1 MAIASPPGGAARG
14 IVRLSGPQSLSLV
27 ESLFV
32 ESASLH
38 ELCRNTPRSL
48 SVRLRVSNLLEN
60 VPASVNVWPNYRSY
74 TRQPTVEIHT
84 FGCSPLLD
92 ALVKSL
98 CAAGARLA
106 QPGEFTLRSFLA
118 GRIDLPQAE
127 AVLGVI
133 DAASQRQLDV
143 GLQQLAGGLSKPL
156 AELRDRLLNTCAD
169 LEAGLDFVDEDIQ
182 FISDAQLQEQLDNAL
197 RFVQDVLQQMQH
209 RTTAEVDFRVILR
222 GRPNAGKSSLWNRF
236 ARNEQALVSDVPGTT
251 RDYLTARIRL
261 HDVDCQ
267 WIDTAGS
274 NLTPLHAID
283 ASATER
289 TSAVSQSADITV
301 LCIAAD
307 LGISDWE
314 RQQLQQLDPKRTIV
328 AITKADLVDSTMAI
342 HEEIVAADWMSS
354 VVPVSCV
361 RSGGVTELEQLLA
374 PLIKSLGDAE
384 ISVVGA
390 TSVRCHESLRCAAE
404 SLEAAQTIV
413 QNNLG
418 HELVAAELRI
428 ALDELGKVVGAI
440 YTDDVLDRVFSR
452 FCIGK

>member
-1 MAIASPPGGAARG
+1 MYATDDTIVAIASPPGGAARG
-14 IVRLSGPQSLSLV
+14 IIRLSGPQSLTLV
-27 ESLFV
+27 ETLCCESVSLQ
-32 ESASLH
+32 
-38 ELCRNTPRSL
+38 ELCHDQPRSL
-48 SVRLRVSNLLEN
+48 PMRLQVTEQLAN
-60 VPASVNVWPNYRSY
+60 VPASVNVWPNHRSY

-92 ALVKSL
+92 SLVKSL

-156 AELRDRLLNTCAD
+156 AELRDRLLNACAD

-182 FISDAQLQEQLDNAL
+182 FISDAQLEEQLDNAL
-197 RFVQDVLQQMQH
+197 QFVQDVLQQMQH

-236 ARNEQALVSDVPGTT
+236 AQNDQALVSDVAGTT
-251 RDYLTARIRL
+251 RDYLTTRIRL

-274 NLTPLHAID
+274 DLTPLHAID

-289 TSAVSQSADITV
+289 TSAASHAADITV

-307 LGISDWE
+307 LG
-314 RQQLQQLDPKRTIV
+314 V
-328 AITKADLVDSTMAI
+328 
-342 HEEIVAADWMSS
+342 S
-354 VVPVSCV
+354 VLGNNSNCNSLIP
-361 RSGGVTELEQLLA
+361 REPLL
-374 PLIKSLGDAE
+374 P
-384 ISVVGA
+384 
-390 TSVRCHESLRCAAE
+390 
-404 SLEAAQTIV
+404 
-413 QNNLG
+413 
-418 HELVAAELRI
+418 
-428 ALDELGKVVGAI
+428 
-440 YTDDVLDRVFSR
+440 
-452 FCIGK
+452 